1 MTDKEVLVNYRLN
14 LADETIRDAEK
25 MVQNGLSPRSIINR
39 SYYSVFYIVL
49 ALFIK
54 AGLRV
59 KTSKHTGI
67 ISIFDKEFV
76 KTEKIDKSSSV
87 ILHNLFN
94 FRQESDY
101 KDLIQV
107 TIDDAKESIK
117 NAKIFISKIKG
128 YINKL

>member
-1 MTDKEVLVNYRLN
+1 MTDKEILFSYRLN
-14 LADETIRDAEK
+14 LTDETIRDAEK
-25 MVQNGLSPRSIINR
+25 MAKNNLSPRSIINR

-76 KTEKIDKSSSV
+76 KTKKIDKSNSA
-87 ILHNLFN
+87 ILHKLFN

-101 KDLIQV
+101 KDLLQV
-107 TIDDAKESIK
+107 TMEEAKESIK
-117 NAKIFISKIKG
+117 NAKILISKIKE
-128 YINKL
+128 YINNL